1 MVDTFDFP
9 YKRAYVASAEFNT
22 IVDTT
27 FTGGEQRRGVWTDP
41 MKSWS
46 LDFEKTE
53 VDWNSVLS
61 FFISQQGRLTAFNW
75 VWDSTKGGD
84 GNTYLVRFAS
94 DSLDLSVLEMGYST
108 FSIKLMQVQS

>member
-9 YKRAYVASAEFNT
+9 YKKAYVASAAFNT

-27 FTGGEQRRGVWTDP
+27 FTGGEQRRDVWTDP
-41 MKSWS
+41 LKSWS

-53 VDWNSVLS
+53 VDWNDVMT
-61 FFISQQGRLTAFNW
+61 FFINQKGRKTAFNW

-84 GNTYLVRFAS
+84 GATYLVRFGS
-94 DSLDLSVLEMGYST
+94 DTLDLSILEMGYST
-108 FSIKLMQVQS
+108 FSLMLMQVLS